1 MGDREVYESGEF
13 RDDYNRAKL
22 HRKCDRAR
30 LDAVIDTLIRGET
43 LAASYRDHKL
53 QGRYPPRKGF
63 TDCRECHVGNDW
75 LLVYRLP
82 DAGTIHLIRTGTHAD
97 LF

>member
-1 MGDREVYESGEF
+1 MQPRELYESAEF
-13 RDDYNRAKL
+13 RNDYQRAL
-22 HRKCDRAR
+22 THRECDRAR
-30 LDAVIDTLIRGET
+30 LDAVIDALIRGEP
-43 LAASYRDHKL
+43 LARRHRDHKL

-82 DAGTIHLIRTGTHAD
+82 DAATLHLIRTGTHAD

>member
-1 MGDREVYESGEF
+1 MRRVIEHSEF
-13 RDDYNRAKL
+13 RSDYERAAR
-22 HRKCDRAR
+22 HRKCNRDELDR
-30 LDAVIDTLIRGET
+30 VIEALVHSQALSPRH
-43 LAASYRDHKL
+43 RDHKL

-82 DAGTIHLIRTGTHAD
+82 DAATLHLIRTGTHAD

>member
-1 MGDREVYESGEF
+1 MRRIIQTREFGADYE
-13 RDDYNRAKL
+13 RAAS
-22 HRKCDRAR
+22 HHKCDRGE
-30 LDAVIDTLIRGET
+30 LDRSIEALVQDSALSKRH
-43 LAASYRDHKL
+43 RDHKL

-82 DAGTIHLIRTGTHAD
+82 DDDTLHLIRTGTHAD

>member
-1 MGDREVYESGEF
+1 MRRIIEHSEF
-13 RDDYNRAKL
+13 RSDYANAAR
-22 HRKCDRAR
+22 HRKCDRDE
-30 LDAVIDTLIRGET
+30 LDRVIRALAQGEP
-43 LAASYRDHKL
+43 LLRRHRDHKL

-82 DAGTIHLIRTGTHAD
+82 DDGALHLIRTGTHAD